1 MDSRLIF
8 LHSRGDQSNVRIP
21 VVIGAVRSAQALE
34 ADGGEG
40 GSEKSSGG
48 KAVSVL
54 KLTQVG
60 EANSLR
66 RSREWS

>member
-1 MDSRLIF
+1 MAIKATCEFSGSVD
-8 LHSRGDQSNVRIP
+8 
-21 VVIGAVRSAQALE
+21 AVEAEALE
-34 ADGGEG
+34 ADTGRMS
-40 GSEKSSGG
+40 SEKSVVG
-48 KAVSVL
+48 KMVSVL

>member
-1 MDSRLIF
+1 MDNRLIF
-8 LHSRGDQSNVRIP
+8 LHLCGDQTKVRIP
-21 VVIGAVRSAQALE
+21 KVDGAVRSAQALV
-34 ADGGEG
+34 ADVSG
-40 GSEKSSGG
+40 GSSKKSFGG
-48 KAVSVL
+48 NAESVP

>member
-8 LHSRGDQSNVRIP
+8 LRLRGDQSTVRIGK
-21 VVIGAVRSAQALE
+21 VSGAISSAQALE
-34 ADGGEG
+34 ADAGGLG
-40 GSEKSSGG
+40 PEKSRSG
-48 KAVSVL
+48 KAESVP

-66 RSREWS
+66 RSRERS

>member
-1 MDSRLIF
+1 M
-8 LHSRGDQSNVRIP
+8 
-21 VVIGAVRSAQALE
+21 VIKPECEFSGSVEAVEAEALE
-34 ADGGEG
+34 ADTGRMS
-40 GSEKSSGG
+40 SEKSSGG

-66 RSREWS
+66 RSRERL